1 MQLILLSC
9 LTLLGVVSLIGIVIL
24 EMHTIPNIGVFSAI
38 AGAAVGALA
47 GLVTRWGDSIRPLT
61 AQVTQMQQDLQSNT
75 RTTDRI
81 ATDVNGNASAL
92 RAEVASVRGQ
102 LDVAL
107 MTINSMQ
114 GARLGREQ
122 VADLLAMQQ
131 SEERRGLVQPS
142 PLPVHETPLPH
153 EALVPDPRHPGGPG
167 TPSPPPPPRRETP

>member
-1 MQLILLSC
+1 MSEKLQLILLSC
-9 LTLLGVVSLIGIVIL
+9 LTLLGMVSLVGIVIL
-24 EMHTIPNIGVFSAI
+24 EMNTIPNIGVFSAI

-102 LDVAL
+102 LDMAL
-107 MTINSMQ
+107 STISTMQ

-122 VADLLAMQQ
+122 VADRLATQQ
-131 SEERRGLVQPS
+131 SMERQS
-142 PLPVHETPLPH
+142 VHAEV
-153 EALVPDPRHPGGPG
+153 LVPDPRHPGGPG
-167 TPSPPPPPRRETP
+167 TSPPPPVPRRETP